1 LLFTGQTPSQSSFYT
16 SSGFPSLYSLYYH
29 TIHSEIIVLKP
40 IKALGQNFLRDENI
54 LNKIVESLDL
64 QNGDVVI
71 EIGPGQGALTNHL
84 NNMPVKLIGIE
95 VDERAIR
102 LLQDRFGEKLDLI
115 HRDVLE
121 VKLAELALQNGGTV
135 RIVGN
140 IPYYLTSEILFW
152 LFDARTVI
160 IDATLMV
167 QVEVAKRLIAP
178 PKNKEYG
185 ILSIFTQFYTDCEL
199 LFKVS
204 RNCFYPKPE
213 VDSAVVR
220 LRFKEQLP
228 QCDEKLFRS
237 VVRSTFGQRRKTLR
251 NGLKSMG
258 YDDRALKELPCDL
271 TKRPEELGVEE
282 FLLLTTMLGK
292 NSNHN

>member
-1 LLFTGQTPSQSSFYT
+1 M
-16 SSGFPSLYSLYYH
+16 
-29 TIHSEIIVLKP
+29 LKP
-40 IKALGQNFLRDENI
+40 KKSLGQNYLRDENI

-64 QNGDVVI
+64 QNGDVVV
-71 EIGPGQGALTNHL
+71 EIGPGQGALTKHL
-84 NNMPVKLIGIE
+84 NDKPVKLVGIE

-102 LLQDRFGEKLDLI
+102 LLQQRFGDTLDLI
-115 HRDVLE
+115 HRDVLK
-121 VKLAELALQNGGTV
+121 VNLAELAAQNGRTV

-152 LFDARTVI
+152 LFDARTAVA
-160 IDATLMV
+160 DATLMV

-185 ILSIFTQFYTDCEL
+185 ILSVFTQFYTDCEL

-204 RNCFYPKPE
+204 RNCFFPKPE

-220 LRFKEQLP
+220 LRLKEQLP

-258 YDDRALKELPCDL
+258 FDDRTLKELPYDL

-282 FLLLTTMLGK
+282 FMNLSESIK
-292 NSNHN
+292 NITNFNTQNLKNLQSI